1 MNKIDTDHELLITAL
16 YFYDKDFF
24 KTKILKPLFNKLKN
38 NIQKKLHTCNRC
50 KKIFEYK
57 LKYCDICIEEIEYNY
72 HFGGRII

>member
-1 MNKIDTDHELLITAL
+1 MNNKIDKKILITAL
-16 YFYDKDFF
+16 FFYDKEFF
-24 KTKILKPLFNKLKN
+24 KTKILKPLFDELKK

-57 LKYCDICIEEIEYNY
+57 LKYCNICIEQIEYNY